1 MLPQKYICP
10 LVLILSVLFV
20 QVGDMSEQTHL
31 KATEVSRY
39 VDGEQLRCG
48 ESCSLFTTL
57 CFGLNL
63 RFTLYEVLAFKNIRG
78 R

>member
-20 QVGDMSEQTHL
+20 QVGDMSEQKHL

-39 VDGEQLRCG
+39 VDGEQLSYG
-48 ESCSLFTTL
+48 ESFTAL
-57 CFGLNL
+57 CFWTNCTFHSL
-63 RFTLYEVLAFKNIRG
+63 
-78 R
+78 